1 MKLPL
6 KAAISPP
13 FVVFTAKKRAASVHL
28 PRLTE
33 KPPLSYAHARRRE
46 YVSPGHIFRPQGR
59 VSRKST
65 AGSFSVFFA
74 VAAALNPPRLLAL
87 ICRKSSAFLS
97 RLRTRSGRHEV
108 RVSSPRPRE
117 GRPQGKAH
125 LRRILHPAAR
135 VLNRRFLALHRRNNA
150 VPSIANARR
159 EICRLHNSASP
170 PKPRG
175 IRRQINAPQRLFM
188 PERPAFAAKE
198 AQKKRPSLVEI
209 VAFLRYAI
217 PIRLQPWQDAWPCEP
232 FYDWRRSWK

>member
-13 FVVFTAKKRAASVHL
+13 FVVFTAKKQAASVRL

-33 KPPLSYAHARRRE
+33 KPPPPYSCTPKRIRFAR
-46 YVSPGHIFRPQGR
+46 PH
-59 VSRKST
+59 
-65 AGSFSVFFA
+65 FS
-74 VAAALNPPRLLAL
+74 PPRQSLPEKHIILEPLLLRCPPRPLAL
-87 ICRKSSAFLS
+87 ICRSSSTFLS

-108 RVSSPRPRE
+108 RVSSPRPRK

>member
-13 FVVFTAKKRAASVHL
+13 FVVFTAKKQAASV
-28 PRLTE
+28 RSSKLTE
-33 KPPLSYAHARRRE
+33 KPPLSYTHARRRE

-74 VAAALNPPRLLAL
+74 VAAALNPPPRLLAL
-87 ICRKSSAFLS
+87 ICRSSSTFLS

-108 RVSSPRPRE
+108 RVSSPRPRK

-135 VLNRRFLALHRRNNA
+135 VLNRCFLALHRRNNA

-159 EICRLHNSASP
+159 GICRLHNSASP

-175 IRRQINAPQRLFM
+175 IRRQIDAPQRLFM
-188 PERPAFAAKE
+188 PERPTFAAKE
-198 AQKKRPSLVEI
+198 AQKNDCLSSR
-209 VAFLRYAI
+209 
-217 PIRLQPWQDAWPCEP
+217 
-232 FYDWRRSWK
+232 

>member
-13 FVVFTAKKRAASVHL
+13 FVVFTAKKQAASVRL

-33 KPPLSYAHARRRE
+33 KPPPPYSCTPKRIRFARPHFSPPRQSLPEKHSRQLQCFFRRRCRAN
-46 YVSPGHIFRPQGR
+46 P
-59 VSRKST
+59 
-65 AGSFSVFFA
+65 
-74 VAAALNPPRLLAL
+74 PPRLLAL

-159 EICRLHNSASP
+159 GICRLHNSASP

-175 IRRQINAPQRLFM
+175 IRRQIDAPQRLFM

-198 AQKKRPSLVEI
+198 AQKND
-209 VAFLRYAI
+209 
-217 PIRLQPWQDAWPCEP
+217 RLSS
-232 FYDWRRSWK
+232 R

>member
-1 MKLPL
+1 MHAEENTFRPATFFAP
-6 KAAISPP
+6 KAESPGKAQP
-13 FVVFTAKKRAASVHL
+13 AASV
-28 PRLTE
+28 
-33 KPPLSYAHARRRE
+33 
-46 YVSPGHIFRPQGR
+46 F
-59 VSRKST
+59 
-65 AGSFSVFFA
+65 FFA
-74 VAAALNPPRLLAL
+74 VAAARTPPRLLAL

-97 RLRTRSGRHEV
+97 RLQTRSGRHEV
-108 RVSSPRPRE
+108 RVSSPRPRK

-175 IRRQINAPQRLFM
+175 IRRQIDAPQRLFM